1 MNKAKTTPRTFPPG
15 TLQRALAD
23 AAARAA
29 AGEVVDSHD
38 LGGRRLTAN
47 TPLTPLVGRVTRS
60 A

>member
-1 MNKAKTTPRTFPPG
+1 MKKAKSATRTFPPG

-29 AGEVVDSHD
+29 TGEVVDAHD
-38 LGGRRLTAN
+38 LGGRRLTAD
-47 TPLTPLVGRVTRS
+47 TRLTPRVDRVTRS